1 MLAMLTG
8 MRRGELLALQ
18 WDAVDFD
25 ARVVEVR
32 GTLSRIDGGATI
44 TEPKSRSSRRTIAL
58 GADALDT
65 LRAHSARQAA
75 ERFRAG
81 DAWRDDGDGPVF
93 TTELGQSVAPTS
105 LIRVWRQL
113 LETADL
119 PPKPFHALRHAATG
133 LTVAAN
139 VAPKVAA
146 NRLGH
151 ATAAITLDR
160 YSHVTDELERMAA
173 SAVEAVLLDTA
184 KGAQQQTG

>member
-1 MLAMLTG
+1 M
-8 MRRGELLALQ
+8 
-18 WDAVDFD
+18 
-25 ARVVEVR
+25 
-32 GTLSRIDGGATI
+32 TI

-58 GADALDT
+58 GADAVET

-75 ERFRAG
+75 EQLRAG
-81 DAWRDDGDGPVF
+81 DAWRGDVAGFVF
-93 TTELGQSVAPTS
+93 TTELGRSIAASS
-105 LIRVWRQL
+105 LIRVWRRL
-113 LETADL
+113 LDIAGM
-119 PPKPFHALRHAATG
+119 PPRPFHALRHAATG

-173 SAVEAVLLDTA
+173 SAVEAVLREA
-184 KGAQQQTG
+184 GEGAQKQTG